1 MSDLWFKASDLRQI
15 DILAV
20 ERFSMPS
27 IVLMEHA
34 AIALRDASLGLIAHH
49 GLTGALIL
57 CGPGNNGGDGFALAR
72 LLANANVPTR
82 IIATRDPTSL
92 TGDART
98 NAHIAAAMKIPVAVA
113 TTCDEAAHEHSL
125 LGPGAAL
132 IVDALLGTGLT
143 TPATGLVADLIEWIN
158 RQSRDC
164 VLAVDLPSG
173 FHADLGPTLEPC
185 VRADSTVT
193 FVGLK
198 KGFAH
203 PRAAEFLGHVSVA
216 EIGAPESLVR
226 EFSTPRPGST

>member
-1 MSDLWFKASDLRQI
+1 MSDFWFKASDLRQI

-20 ERFSMPS
+20 ERFGMPS

-34 AIALRDASLGLIAHH
+34 AIALRDASIGLIAHH

-72 LLANANVPTR
+72 LLANAKVPTR
-82 IIATRDPTSL
+82 IIATREPASL

-98 NAHIAAAMKIPVAVA
+98 NAHIAAVMKIPIAVVTA
-113 TTCDEAAHEHSL
+113 GHEAERERSL
-125 LGPGAAL
+125 LRPEAAL

-158 RQSRDC
+158 RQLRDC

-173 FHADLGPTLEPC
+173 FHADQGPTLEPC

-193 FVGLK
+193 FVGMK
-198 KGFAH
+198 WGFAH
-203 PRAAEFLGHVSVA
+203 PQAAQFLGHVSIA
-216 EIGAPESLVR
+216 EIGAPKSLVR
-226 EFSTPRPGST
+226 ELSTPHPGST